1 MGPVSYCETRNFPV
15 ANATDLFHA
24 VSLGSAV
31 ITAIT
36 FPLTVLGN
44 ALVLLAIWRNRSM
57 RSPSFFLLG
66 MLSFEYFLC
75 GLIIQPFY
83 AAKELGVVLK
93 SQKQE
98 VVVPSSDRS
107 AAALYVNLI
116 AGGFGT
122 ILMAITISTV
132 TLMALERWMHMTQR
146 RWGNL
151 SRIYKLFVALLSL
164 PILLGVF
171 RSLELITPGSFCTAV
186 NTLVICQFSF
196 CFTTTT
202 ITYIKVLFKIRRH
215 KRQIQAN
222 FSSQNAPRFSC
233 VNVAKYKKSVLTIF
247 YHLTL
252 FYLCYFPFVVSVILS
267 LSFEDSLGLRAAVK
281 ISLML
286 LFVSSM
292 LNPCLNCWRIR
303 EIRNGARMALKKLI
317 CRGENEPQ
325 PRTWSELIRKW
336 KWPSKG

>member
-31 ITAIT
+31 IIAIT

-98 VVVPSSDRS
+98 VVVPSSERS

-122 ILMAITISTV
+122 ILMATTISTV

-196 CFTTTT
+196 CFITTT

-222 FSSQNAPRFSC
+222 FSSQNAPRFSS

-267 LSFEDSLGLRAAVK
+267 LSFEDTLGLRAAVK

-292 LNPCLNCWRIR
+292 LSPCLNCWRIR
-303 EIRNGARMALKKLI
+303 EIRNGARMALKKLV
-317 CRGENEPQ
+317 CRGENESQ